1 MSSVWS
7 ELLPLALASML
18 VPVQWTLTILIVR
31 ASRLRALAFVLGNVT
46 VRLLQGVL
54 FFLLIPEPSDT
65 ETAPSAGVAW
75 LLLVVGL
82 LLLAK
87 AGRSLAKGAPDEDAP
102 PPRWIESAGTMSAGR
117 AYLLGGGLLAIG
129 AKFWVFTMS
138 AVAVLDTADLPTST
152 AVLSYVAFALLAVLP
167 ALSVIVLT
175 AVLPTRSAALLDSVS
190 SWLTRHTS
198 TIVIGICLVV
208 GIWFVAKALT
218 QLGVL

>member
-1 MSSVWS
+1 MASIWS
-7 ELLPLALASML
+7 ELLPLAVACML
-18 VPVQWTLTILIVR
+18 VPVQWTLTILLVR

-65 ETAPSAGVAW
+65 EAPPSAGVAW

-102 PPRWIESAGTMSAGR
+102 PPHWIESASTMSAGR
-117 AYLLGGGLLAIG
+117 AYLLGAGLLAIG

-138 AVAVLDTADLPTST
+138 AVAVLDTADIATST
-152 AVLSYVAFALLAVLP
+152 AVVSYVAFALLAVLP
-167 ALSVIVLT
+167 PLAVIGLAT
-175 AVLPTRSAALLDSVS
+175 VLPSRSAALLDSVS

-198 TIVIGICLVV
+198 TIVVGICLVV
-208 GIWFVAKALT
+208 GVWFVVRALSL
-218 QLGVL
+218 LGVL

>member
-7 ELLPLALASML
+7 ELLPLALACML
-18 VPVQWTLTILIVR
+18 VPVQWTLTILLVR
-31 ASRLRALAFVLGNVT
+31 TSPLRALAFVLGNVT

-54 FFLLIPEPSDT
+54 FFLLIPEPSDA

-87 AGRSLAKGAPDEDAP
+87 AVRSLAKGAPDEDAP
-102 PPRWIESAGTMSAGR
+102 PPHWIESAGTMSAGR
-117 AYLLGGGLLAIG
+117 AYLLGAGLLAIG

-152 AVLSYVAFALLAVLP
+152 AVLSYVAFAFLAVLP
-167 ALSVIVLT
+167 PLAVIVL
-175 AVLPTRSAALLDSVS
+175 AVVVPTRSAALLDSVS

-208 GIWFVAKALT
+208 GIWFVVRALT